1 MLIHK
6 TVITES
12 QTIPLHF
19 IPTDWVFVSCHA
31 PEAHSWK
38 RKTLINYKSIII
50 FQLKLQFNQP
60 EVYST
65 IQEGMSL
72 KLLY

>member
-12 QTIPLHF
+12 QTIPFHF

-60 EVYST
+60 EVYGT